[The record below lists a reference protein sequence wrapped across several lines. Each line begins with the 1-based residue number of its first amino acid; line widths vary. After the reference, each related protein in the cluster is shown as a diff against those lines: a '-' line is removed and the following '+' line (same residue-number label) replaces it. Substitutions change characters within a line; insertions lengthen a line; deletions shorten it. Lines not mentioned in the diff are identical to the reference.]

1 MNVSNSITPSKGERL
16 TDKRPKPQ
24 WTNVD
29 WDEVEKHVNRLQTR
43 ITKAVKQRKWH
54 LAKRLR
60 YLLTQSFYA
69 KLLAVRRVTQNK
81 GKRTAGIDG
90 AKWTTPNSRMN
101 AALKLSNEKYK
112 ATPLRR
118 VYIPK
123 PGTTKKR
130 PLSIP
135 TMYDRAMQMLHALA
149 LQPIA
154 ETTADPRSFGFRK
167 NRSTQDAC
175 QYAFTCLSRKKF
187 CTMGFG
193 G

>member
-1 MNVSNSITPSKGERL
+1 VNVSNSITPSKGERL

>member
-1 MNVSNSITPSKGERL
+1 MNVSSSITLQKGERL
-16 TDKRPKPQ
+16 TDIQSKPQ
-24 WTNVD
+24 WTNIN
-29 WDEVEKHVNRLQTR
+29 WEKAEQYVNRLQTR
-43 ITKAVKQRKWH
+43 ITKAVKQRKWY
-54 LAKRLR
+54 LVKRLQ
-60 YLLTQSFYA
+60 YLLTNSHYA

-101 AALKLSNEKYK
+101 AVLKLSNEKYK
-112 ATPLRR
+112 STPLRR

-154 ETTADPRSFGFRK
+154 ETLG
-167 NRSTQDAC
+167 RST
-175 QYAFTCLSRKKF
+175 FIWI
-187 CTMGFG
+187 
-193 G
+193 